1 MKASENFELQI
12 EKLRLQK
19 FQVEYLKRK
28 QGFVDEINRLKEE
41 VARKERL
48 IGALNSE
55 MQSVKDKEGSMY
67 SQYVS
72 KCQEISNLEDQLRKK
87 DTQID
92 EFVKDLQQ
100 TLEIMKA

>member
-87 DTQID
+87 DT
-92 EFVKDLQQ
+92 
-100 TLEIMKA
+100 